1 MEDLLNRISV
11 ETLEKRKGFGRFA
24 IGPLDRGFGY
34 TLGNSLRR
42 VLLESLPGAAITSV
56 SISGVSHQFTT
67 IPGVKEDV
75 VELILNLK
83 KVRLQLLDGDT
94 AKLTLSVK
102 KVGDIKAGDI
112 KVPAGVKIVNPVLH
126 IASLSGK
133 KTKLNMEMTAKRG
146 RGYLMANEQ
155 KTSKVGEILLDA
167 IFSPVTRV
175 GIRVEAT
182 RVGGRTDL
190 DKLIMDITT
199 DETISPLE
207 AFKKSTKILIAYLE
221 VFYKPRSVVEEK
233 REGAKIPRKVSGIL
247 VEELDLP
254 VRVANTLRKAKL
266 GTVDDLSKI
275 TKAKLSQVRNL
286 GEKSIKLVEDK
297 LKELG
302 VNLA

>member
-1 MEDLLNRISV
+1 MEELLDRINV

-24 IGPLDRGFGY
+24 IGPLGRGFGH

-83 KVRLQLLDGDT
+83 KVRLQLLNGDA

-102 KVGDIKAGDI
+102 KAGAVKAKDI
-112 KVPAGVKIVNPVLH
+112 KVPAGVKIVNPALH

-146 RGYLMANEQ
+146 RGYLMADEQ
-155 KTSKVGEILLDA
+155 KTDKLGEILLDA

-175 GIRVEAT
+175 GIKIEPT
-182 RVGGRTDL
+182 RVGRRTDL
-190 DKLIMDITT
+190 DKLIMEITT
-199 DETISPLE
+199 DETVSPLE
-207 AFKKSTKILIAYLE
+207 ALKKSAKILIAYLE
-221 VFYKPRSVVEEK
+221 VFYKPRSVVKKKQETVGIS
-233 REGAKIPRKVSGIL
+233 RKIAGIL

-266 GTVDDLSKI
+266 GTVGDLSKT
-275 TKAKLSQVRNL
+275 TKAKLAQVRNL

-297 LKELG
+297 LKKLG
-302 VNLA
+302 VSLE